1 MKFRKSLQLVK
12 GFCLRSS
19 LFFFKFKNL
28 TEKSNTKKMA
38 EDGLNPHRRDP
49 IKSSGGNVA
58 AHRRRQNAVA
68 VGKERRESLV
78 RAKRLCRVGPSCD
91 DSDMCIENDMIIDE
105 EQSILEAQTL
115 SAVEELKSAVSFQG
129 KGAMQKLVGALR
141 EMRRLLSKSEF
152 PPVEAAIKAGAI
164 PLLVQCLSFGSP
176 DEQLLEAAWCL
187 TNIAAGKPEETK
199 ALLPALPLLIAHLGE
214 KSSVPVAEQC
224 AWALGNVAGEG
235 EELRSVLLCQGALPP
250 LARMMLPNKG
260 STVRTAA
267 WALSNLIKG
276 PDHKAATEL
285 IRVDGVLDAILRHL
299 RKADEELAT
308 EVAWVVVYLSALS
321 NVATSMLVKSDALQL
336 LVQRLASSNSLQLLI
351 PVLRSLG
358 NVIAGDSHT
367 IVAVL
372 LPGCEITDNVIEV
385 LVKCLKSEHR
395 VLKKEAA
402 WVLSNIAAG
411 SIEHKQLIYSSEA
424 VPLLLRLLST
434 APFDIRKEVAYVLG
448 NLCVA
453 PTEGDGKPNLI
464 SEHLVSLV
472 GRGCL
477 PGFIDL
483 VRSADTEA
491 ARLGLQFME
500 LVLRGMPNGEGPKLV
515 EREDGIDAMER
526 FQFHENEDLRN
537 LANALVD
544 RYFGEDYGLDE

>member
-1 MKFRKSLQLVK
+1 A
-12 GFCLRSS
+12 
-19 LFFFKFKNL
+19 NL
-28 TEKSNTKKMA
+28 A
-38 EDGLNPHRRDP
+38 GQ
-49 IKSSGGNVA
+49 
-58 AHRRRQNAVA
+58 RRRQQAITI
-68 VGKERRESLV
+68 GKERRESLV
-78 RAKRLCRVGPSCD
+78 RAKRLCRVGTSGDPD
-91 DSDMCIENDMIIDE
+91 VPPT
-105 EQSILEAQTL
+105 AQTS
-115 SAVEELKSAVSFQG
+115 SAVEELKSAVAYQG
-129 KGAMQKLVGALR
+129 KGALQKKVSALR
-141 EMRRLLSKSEF
+141 ELRRLLSRSEF
-152 PPVEAAIKAGAI
+152 PPVEVALKAGAI

-199 ALLPALPLLIAHLGE
+199 ALLPALPLIVAHLGE
-214 KSSVPVAEQC
+214 KSSLPVAEQC

-235 EELRSVLLCQGALPP
+235 EELRNILLSQGALPP
-250 LARMMLPNKG
+250 LARMMLPDKG

-276 PDHKAATEL
+276 PNPKAATEL
-285 IRVDGVLDAILRHL
+285 IRVDGVLDAIIRHL
-299 RKADEELAT
+299 RKADDELAT

-321 NVATSMLVKSDALQL
+321 NLATSMLVKSDVLQL
-336 LVQRLASSNSLQLLI
+336 LVERLATSNSLQLLI

-358 NVIAGDSHT
+358 NLIAGN
-367 IVAVL
+367 I
-372 LPGCEITDNVIEV
+372 IEV
-385 LVKCLKSEHR
+385 LVKCLNSEHR

-411 SIEHKQLIYSSEA
+411 SIEHKRLIYSSEA

-448 NLCVA
+448 NLCVSPIS

-464 SEHLVSLV
+464 LEHLVSLV

-483 VRSADTEA
+483 VNSADTEA
-491 ARLGLQFME
+491 ARLGLQFTE
-500 LVLRGMPNGEGPKLV
+500 LVLRGMPHGEGPKLV
-515 EREDGIDAMER
+515 EKENGIEAMER

-537 LANALVD
+537 MANSLVD
-544 RYFGEDYGLDE
+544 KYFGEDYGLDE

>member
-1 MKFRKSLQLVK
+1 
-12 GFCLRSS
+12 
-19 LFFFKFKNL
+19 
-28 TEKSNTKKMA
+28 MA
-38 EDGLNPHRRDP
+38 DEGLNSQRRDP
-49 IKSSGGNVA
+49 IKSSVGNVA
-58 AHRRRQNAVA
+58 ANRRRQHAVT
-68 VGKERRESLV
+68 VGKERREALV
-78 RAKRLCRVGPSCD
+78 RTKRLCRVGVSGDDIAPP
-91 DSDMCIENDMIIDE
+91 DSDMMIDVE
-105 EQSILEAQTL
+105 ESVLEVQTS
-115 SAVEELKSAVSFQG
+115 SAVEELKFAISFQG
-129 KGAMQKLVGALR
+129 KGAMSKKVTALR
-141 EMRRLLSKSEF
+141 QLRRLLSRSEF
-152 PPVEAAIKAGAI
+152 PPVEAALKAGAVS
-164 PLLVQCLSFGSP
+164 LLVQCLSFGSP

-214 KSSVPVAEQC
+214 KSSMPVAEQC

-235 EELRSVLLCQGALPP
+235 KELREVLLSQGALPP

-276 PDHKAATEL
+276 PDSRAATEL
-285 IRVDGVLDAILRHL
+285 IKSAGVLDAIIRHL
-299 RKADEELAT
+299 KKADEDLAT
-308 EVAWVVVYLSALS
+308 EVAWIIVYLSALS
-321 NVATSMLVKSDALQL
+321 NVAIDILVKSDLLQL
-336 LVQRLASSNSLQLLI
+336 LVERLATSNSLQLLI

-358 NVIAGDSHT
+358 NLVAGDAHMT
-367 IVAVL
+367 DGFFVVGQGI
-372 LPGCEITDNVIEV
+372 PDNVVAALI
-385 LVKCLKSEHR
+385 KCLKSDHR

-411 SIEHKQLIYSSEA
+411 SIEQKQLINSSEA

-453 PTEGDGKPNLI
+453 PSEDGGRPNLI
-464 SEHLVSLV
+464 LDHLVSLV
-472 GRGCL
+472 GNGCL
-477 PGFIDL
+477 PGFVNM
-483 VRSADTEA
+483 VRSADVEA

-500 LVLRGMPNGEGPKLV
+500 LVLRGMPNSEGVKLV

-537 LANALVD
+537 MANALVD
-544 RYFGEDYGLDE
+544 KYFGEDYGLDE

>member
-1 MKFRKSLQLVK
+1 
-12 GFCLRSS
+12 
-19 LFFFKFKNL
+19 
-28 TEKSNTKKMA
+28 MA
-38 EDGLNPHRRDP
+38 DESMASHRRDP
-49 IKSSGGNVA
+49 IKSSVANVA
-58 AHRRRQNAVA
+58 GQRRRQQAVS
-68 VGKERRESLV
+68 VGKERRELLV
-78 RAKRLCRVGPSCD
+78 RAKRLCRVGISG
-91 DSDMCIENDMIIDE
+91 DSDDTVESEMIIDE
-105 EQSILEAQTL
+105 EQSILEAQTS
-115 SAVEELKSAVSFQG
+115 SAVEGLKSAVAYQG
-129 KGAMQKLVGALR
+129 KGALEKRVSALR
-141 EMRRLLSKSEF
+141 ELRRLLSRSEF
-152 PPVEAAIKAGAI
+152 PPVEAALKAGVI

-214 KSSVPVAEQC
+214 KSSLPVAEQC

-235 EELRSVLLCQGALPP
+235 EELRSILLSQGALLP

-276 PDHKAATEL
+276 PNPKATTEL
-285 IRVDGVLDAILRHL
+285 IRVDGVLDALIRHL
-299 RKADEELAT
+299 RKSDDELAT

-321 NVATSMLVKSDALQL
+321 NLATGMLVKSDVLQL
-336 LVQRLASSNSLQLLI
+336 LVERLATSNSLQLLI

-358 NVIAGDSHT
+358 NLIAGDSQT
-367 IVAVL
+367 TQALIV
-372 LPGCEITDNVIEV
+372 PGHEITGNIIEV
-385 LVKCLKSEHR
+385 LVKCLNSEHR

-411 SIEHKQLIYSSEA
+411 SVEHKQLIYSSEA
-424 VPLLLRLLST
+424 VLVLLRLLST

-448 NLCVA
+448 NLCVLPIS
-453 PTEGDGKPNLI
+453 PTERDGKPNFIL
-464 SEHLVSLV
+464 EHLVSLV

-477 PGFIDL
+477 AGFIDL
-483 VRSADTEA
+483 VNSADTEA
-491 ARLGLQFME
+491 ARLGLQFTE

-515 EREDGIDAMER
+515 EKENGIEAMER

-537 LANALVD
+537 MANSLVD
-544 RYFGEDYGLDE
+544 TYFGEDYGLDE

>member
-1 MKFRKSLQLVK
+1 
-12 GFCLRSS
+12 
-19 LFFFKFKNL
+19 
-28 TEKSNTKKMA
+28 MA
-38 EDGLNPHRRDP
+38 DESMASHRRDP
-49 IKSSGGNVA
+49 IKSSVANVA
-58 AHRRRQNAVA
+58 GQRRRQQAVS
-68 VGKERRESLV
+68 VGKERRELLV
-78 RAKRLCRVGPSCD
+78 RAKRLCRVGISG
-91 DSDMCIENDMIIDE
+91 DSDDTVESEMIIDE
-105 EQSILEAQTL
+105 EQSILEARTS
-115 SAVEELKSAVSFQG
+115 SAVEGLKSAVAYQG
-129 KGAMQKLVGALR
+129 KGALEKRVSALR
-141 EMRRLLSKSEF
+141 ELRRLLSRSEF
-152 PPVEAAIKAGAI
+152 PPVEAALKAGVI

-214 KSSVPVAEQC
+214 KSSLPVAEQC

-235 EELRSVLLCQGALPP
+235 EELRSILLSQGALLP

-276 PDHKAATEL
+276 PNPKATTEL
-285 IRVDGVLDAILRHL
+285 IRVDGVLDALIRHL
-299 RKADEELAT
+299 RKSDDELAT

-321 NVATSMLVKSDALQL
+321 NLATGMLVKSDVLQL
-336 LVQRLASSNSLQLLI
+336 LVERLATSNSLQLLI

-358 NVIAGDSHT
+358 NLIAGN
-367 IVAVL
+367 I
-372 LPGCEITDNVIEV
+372 IEV
-385 LVKCLKSEHR
+385 LVKCLNSEHR

-411 SIEHKQLIYSSEA
+411 SVEHKQLIFSSEA
-424 VPLLLRLLST
+424 VLVLLRLLST

-448 NLCVA
+448 NLCVLPIS
-453 PTEGDGKPNLI
+453 PTERDGKPNFIL
-464 SEHLVSLV
+464 EHLVSLV

-477 PGFIDL
+477 AGFIDL
-483 VRSADTEA
+483 VNSADTEA
-491 ARLGLQFME
+491 ARLGLQFTE

-515 EREDGIDAMER
+515 EKENGIEAMER

-537 LANALVD
+537 MANSLVD
-544 RYFGEDYGLDE
+544 TYFGEDYGLDE